1 MEVVPMTE
9 HEYRQMVEQKYGLS
23 LKDLMYEVCIRSEMD
38 TYEAAEELGVPHA
51 IFMEWR
57 AAYHFGPFPSSSA
70 IDMTMG
76 QERTEPASEKS
87 LDGFEELA
95 RQMLELE
102 KEKHHK
108 AIQSAVNPLDRVNI
122 VLWESVLYC
131 LETYKDGTLQ
141 KQHEELVHHLKRQ
154 EH

>member
-1 MEVVPMTE
+1 MTE

-57 AAYHFGPFPSSSA
+57 AVYHFGPFPSSSA
-70 IDMTMG
+70 QNIPMG
-76 QERTEPASEKS
+76 QERTESASLDQSEKS
-87 LDGFEELA
+87 LDGFEQLA

-108 AIQSAVNPLDRVNI
+108 AIQGTVNPLDRVNI

-141 KQHEELVHHLKRQ
+141 KQHEELIHHVKGQ
-154 EH
+154 EG